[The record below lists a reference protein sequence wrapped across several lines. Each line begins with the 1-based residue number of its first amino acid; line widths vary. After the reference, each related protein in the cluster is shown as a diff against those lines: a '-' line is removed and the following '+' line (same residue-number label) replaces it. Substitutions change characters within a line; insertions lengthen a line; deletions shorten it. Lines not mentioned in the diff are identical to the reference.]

1 MKLYEYNG
9 AEFSEEDVIAAAKE
23 KGLSADEYIKKYN
36 IKPLGEGEPG
46 KKKPAAAKGAPVAGK
61 TQGTASKPATTSSAS
76 KKAKEKPSPAATP
89 DTPQIAPKKVDNN
102 LITWEDLQG
111 SEEEVQKKIESKLAL
126 YGLRPE
132 QSGFGDYITIRG
144 ARGQML
150 GKAPNVKTGMD
161 MEIDLPSVPVGGVV
175 FKTSKEDL
183 AKSAKK
189 LNDYIKI
196 HGNKNYASE
205 ALNKYS
211 QQIRKM
217 DSVVK
222 SPTRNLEQ
230 KTKLFYSDLE
240 SKFIAAEKPLNAN
253 VKGRYDRSSGRGIDD
268 NEPKKVTLKESMFTG
283 ELEGQYENY
292 KRWKAGM
299 PLITPSETEL
309 ENFIHAK
316 NQDEKELL
324 SYKFMSG
331 VSPEERTALTAINV
345 NREKTYNEIIKE
357 QKLLTGELTFFD
369 VEVEE
374 FNKNPNDPVERKRL
388 MDKAILL
395 QNRSNDFVA
404 YADQNKVDINS
415 LKAQM
420 KAGFASYDRLE
431 QVASNLKST
440 AVGLAYGAAE
450 LGSVALSA
458 KVAAVSP
465 FGSFSENFSNN
476 YSFLKRNVL
485 DPIYGVKAD
494 IGKEAEGFQRDLKV
508 SEISDLAD
516 VGRWTAGVLTQAPS
530 SAAMALTGEF
540 SLPLFF
546 LSGVGEKRYEIE
558 KEKYDAI
565 ARIKE
570 NEEFLAKGELSPDEE
585 RMITQ
590 QIFDDRK
597 LLNIP
602 EGLNIA
608 SEVWSGVAELAFE
621 KIGTLSI
628 LKNTGNVLKKLPEVT
643 LKKTIK
649 EVGTNF
655 VTSVPKE
662 GGTEFLTQVANNFGD
677 IYLRG
682 KKHMNVFDNAID
694 AGLAG
699 GVMGP
704 GFAAIG
710 SINPITQALQ
720 SEVRTK
726 QERLDRQ
733 ALLDKIRQITGQV
746 TGDNISASQIK
757 NDPTIKAEVKDIVLE
772 MIGKVGELDQAAMN
786 RLANTLSYEKAYRVG
801 EINARVRAIN
811 DAMAKAS
818 AQYLNGTL
826 TEEELKGMKNH
837 YEAEYTQLDKEKENI
852 LTQGATGKT
861 KVQVGEEFERIKEN
875 FDFSFIAGNG
885 LYNAALLAKS
895 KLESKRKWSD
905 SNKETKRKYYEQA
918 ELNAG
923 RTLTKEELEIE
934 GEELFVNEDFKKQI
948 NSDAEATRKMMT
960 ALGMSNYLELVDD
973 KAADPND
980 PDSKP
985 ISAESQMLEIIKTA
999 YENKQIGEADFK
1011 ELIFDILA
1019 GTSNA
1024 FFNPT
1029 TGAMFVNVPVSI
1041 ANGKVSPSSHELLHY
1056 IVKNKFNDQL
1066 VANKAGENLLNYLK
1080 EYEPG
1085 YYIIVEQQMK
1095 AYMDMKTGEKSAEF
1109 GEEIMN
1115 ALSDAFRDKIP
1126 NQSVLRQVGDYLNK
1140 LTSGKFFNMNS
1151 FDPTDV
1157 DSTNG
1162 RSVYEFVKS
1171 YAEGI
1176 RRKEQGRNVK
1186 IKAASLNASVDDNK
1200 TEEAPVRSLPQSKS
1214 NLQGLLTDK
1223 YGNNKRR
1230 FISEGLMTTPSGK
1243 ETFDFTKSVI
1253 GEELGGLVET
1263 ITRRLYDGIPADSKK
1278 TVSREDYKN
1287 ALISAAATLIDRE
1300 WDPTKQDLDKFV
1312 SNRLNLRANSLAKE
1326 LGIEGI
1332 TEGGIKADVEQ
1343 AKSLI
1348 AEETKQEVK
1357 EKPKYKTILE
1367 SKVFGDEVV
1376 NSVKDKLRRELRTL
1390 KSRIDEAV
1398 SINKTVTPLIA
1409 EIKDAMGKQADI
1421 DIKKAL
1427 GGKPN
1432 GEFRKNILKNKKAI
1446 LENMTTTWLMG
1457 KDTKKGVEG
1466 GIPAAIQKQVDGK
1479 WLSYPD
1485 WVGKKIDREK
1495 VTTNLSGK
1503 TSGAD
1508 MVRRLPNAANNISD
1522 ADFLSFFLE
1531 PNGDLIRGRKESLSK
1546 AMAEELSFDIFKQ
1559 GLEEGNEIADAFEK
1573 NQELKDVVLLDTY
1586 INEVAKQLDR
1596 GTVKFSKSTMKVG
1609 SREIAIPEGYMDTTD
1624 SVFRFVNGV
1633 NLLVN
1638 DTQRDGIENV
1648 FDFETNSLLEPYAN
1662 EYDNFIGE
1670 FVAALYEEGKIDD
1683 KKGIQFKQAIYKNKS
1698 IPTEVRDA
1706 FKKVGNLRYNKAALD
1721 ESDAAA
1727 HEIVKALD
1735 PAILKV
1741 IGYDWLGYTHRV
1753 MNAAKEREDGTPGE
1767 YYESLKSLKQGD
1779 TAKGKLPAGLIIED
1793 IRLMNKKFPLFKK
1806 IQKILDEDIS
1816 AEKKLEKLKPLQAEI
1831 EAANI
1836 ANIKLAVHLGTVIG
1850 NLLKEGKISSV
1861 AALNLAQIQ
1870 TGIVA
1875 GWRALS
1881 RLDLITVKDRSQK
1894 HVKGDDSRTS
1904 KGEHLAPNSNTME
1917 AMVTVWF
1924 KAAQDNSIN
1933 IEAELTKVFSEHSQW
1948 LTDVATTKAVDKA
1961 GGANNDT
1968 NFYRVKFASKE
1979 AQARVYG
1986 IDGRTYME
1994 VLADNESRKAAIE
2007 AFGEFKA
2014 AIESEIQKDKTFD
2027 KAMSNAV
2034 KSSKSSKKIRVFDF
2048 DDTLAQTKSNVLY
2061 TMPNDPTQYKI
2072 DAATFAKEGKFLED
2086 AGAKWDFSEFS
2097 KVMNGKKGPLFEVA
2111 KIIADKRG
2119 TNDVFVL
2126 TARPANSA
2134 GPIQEFLKSLGLDIP
2149 VKNITGL
2156 GNSSPQAKAD
2166 WITGKAAE
2174 GYNDFYFADD
2184 HTGNVKA
2191 VKDALSVLDVKG
2203 KVQQAK
2209 IKNELFSPEQI
2220 TALQKEIESNYNAE
2234 VKFGNEN
2241 NDIRTSLFNYDD
2253 PIAQKMS
2260 NGVDLRITEGL
2271 IRDQKKTYLLYAD
2284 GKPVAEFKSVDDAKN
2299 IVKFIED
2306 NLIRPQALQ
2315 NSNVKFS
2322 KSVSQRFNEI
2332 IETNKGIGAQ
2342 KRYSGI
2348 TSKRLGASKGNYKFF
2363 LPPNAEDF
2371 EGLLYNF
2378 IGKGKDGEEQAKF
2391 FEETLLGPYWEGVSA
2406 IESTRQKIKRD
2417 FKALKKA
2424 FPNAA
2429 KKITKRT
2436 PDGNFTYDQAI
2447 RVYLWTKEG
2456 KTIPELSRGD
2466 QARLNSLI
2474 ANDPELAAFADGLE
2488 LVSGRTGSWSDPSE
2502 FWDSDTIVSELNDMT
2517 EKVGRKAYLEE
2528 FIKNA
2533 DEIFSDENM
2542 NKIEAIY
2549 GTDIRE
2555 ALEGALYRMKNGKNQ
2570 TMGSG
2575 KATAAVNAWVN
2586 GSVAEIMFLNT
2597 KSGVLQLISAL
2608 NYLNLRDN
2616 NPIMAGKAL
2625 LDFPQFAKDFATIFN
2640 SDMMKERR
2648 QGLKEDVSAAEIANA
2663 AATAKNK
2670 ARAISA
2676 YLAKIGFTPTT
2687 IADALAIGIGGAPF
2701 YRNRINTYKKQGMS
2715 EAEAE
2720 AKAWKD
2726 LIRLTNK
2733 SAQSNDPA
2741 LISQIQAEP
2750 IGRII
2755 FAFGNATMQMNRI
2768 MKKSARDL
2776 INGRGNP
2783 AEHVARILFYGFIQ
2797 NAIFSALQKAVFIG
2811 LFGDDDEEEEKDKK
2825 KQKTAEEKAIEL
2837 ADDMLDS
2844 FLRGSGLAGAVAS
2857 TAKNVTQEYFKQRAK
2872 KAKGDQAYTLIAG
2885 LNISPSIGSKARK
2898 IYGAIQEEKFNRDV
2912 IERMGGKVMLDGRFN
2927 PSPIYNVGAKVI
2939 SAATNKPADRL
2950 LDKITNISEAL
2961 DARNEN
2967 WQRAMLMLGYKPFE
2981 LGVKN
2986 EEQDAIKA
2994 QAKLERE
3001 DEVFIEG
3008 IEKKKAK
3015 IKKLRSMTQEERQAY
3030 TDSIKATIP
3039 KKIERA
3045 KRRRKLLYG
3054 K

>member
-23 KGLSADEYIKKYN
+23 KGLSTDEYIKKYN

-61 TQGTASKPATTSSAS
+61 TQGTASKPVVISSAS
-76 KKAKEKPSPAATP
+76 KKAKEKPNPAATP
-89 DTPQIAPKKVDNN
+89 DTPQIAPKKVDDN

-144 ARGQML
+144 ARDQML

-211 QQIRKM
+211 KQIRKM

-253 VKGRYDRSSGRGIDD
+253 VKGRYDRSGGRGIDD

-283 ELEGQYENY
+283 ELEGQHENY

-299 PLITPSETEL
+299 PFITPSEAEL

-369 VEVEE
+369 VEIEE
-374 FNKNPNDPVERKRL
+374 FNENPNDPVERKRL

-458 KVAAVSP
+458 QGAAMSP

-826 TEEELKGMKNH
+826 TEEEVKGMKNH

-948 NSDAEATRKMMT
+948 NSDADATRKMMT

-1162 RSVYEFVKS
+1162 GSVYEFVKS

-1186 IKAASLNASVDDNK
+1186 IKAASLNASVDDNE

-1609 SREIAIPEGYMDTTD
+1609 SREIAIPEGYMDTTN

-1753 MNAAKEREDGTPGE
+1753 MNAAKERADGTPGE

-1961 GGANNDT
+1961 GG
-1968 NFYRVKFASKE
+1968 
-1979 AQARVYG
+1979 
-1986 IDGRTYME
+1986 
-1994 VLADNESRKAAIE
+1994 
-2007 AFGEFKA
+2007 
-2014 AIESEIQKDKTFD
+2014 DK
-2027 KAMSNAV
+2027 
-2034 KSSKSSKKIRVFDF
+2034 
-2048 DDTLAQTKSNVLY
+2048 
-2061 TMPNDPTQYKI
+2061 
-2072 DAATFAKEGKFLED
+2072 
-2086 AGAKWDFSEFS
+2086 
-2097 KVMNGKKGPLFEVA
+2097 
-2111 KIIADKRG
+2111 
-2119 TNDVFVL
+2119 
-2126 TARPANSA
+2126 
-2134 GPIQEFLKSLGLDIP
+2134 
-2149 VKNITGL
+2149 
-2156 GNSSPQAKAD
+2156 
-2166 WITGKAAE
+2166 
-2174 GYNDFYFADD
+2174 
-2184 HTGNVKA
+2184 
-2191 VKDALSVLDVKG
+2191 
-2203 KVQQAK
+2203 
-2209 IKNELFSPEQI
+2209 
-2220 TALQKEIESNYNAE
+2220 
-2234 VKFGNEN
+2234 
-2241 NDIRTSLFNYDD
+2241 
-2253 PIAQKMS
+2253 
-2260 NGVDLRITEGL
+2260 
-2271 IRDQKKTYLLYAD
+2271 
-2284 GKPVAEFKSVDDAKN
+2284 
-2299 IVKFIED
+2299 
-2306 NLIRPQALQ
+2306 
-2315 NSNVKFS
+2315 
-2322 KSVSQRFNEI
+2322 
-2332 IETNKGIGAQ
+2332 
-2342 KRYSGI
+2342 
-2348 TSKRLGASKGNYKFF
+2348 
-2363 LPPNAEDF
+2363 
-2371 EGLLYNF
+2371 
-2378 IGKGKDGEEQAKF
+2378 
-2391 FEETLLGPYWEGVSA
+2391 
-2406 IESTRQKIKRD
+2406 
-2417 FKALKKA
+2417 
-2424 FPNAA
+2424 
-2429 KKITKRT
+2429 
-2436 PDGNFTYDQAI
+2436 
-2447 RVYLWTKEG
+2447 
-2456 KTIPELSRGD
+2456 
-2466 QARLNSLI
+2466 
-2474 ANDPELAAFADGLE
+2474 
-2488 LVSGRTGSWSDPSE
+2488 
-2502 FWDSDTIVSELNDMT
+2502 
-2517 EKVGRKAYLEE
+2517 
-2528 FIKNA
+2528 
-2533 DEIFSDENM
+2533 
-2542 NKIEAIY
+2542 
-2549 GTDIRE
+2549 
-2555 ALEGALYRMKNGKNQ
+2555 
-2570 TMGSG
+2570 
-2575 KATAAVNAWVN
+2575 
-2586 GSVAEIMFLNT
+2586 
-2597 KSGVLQLISAL
+2597 
-2608 NYLNLRDN
+2608 
-2616 NPIMAGKAL
+2616 
-2625 LDFPQFAKDFATIFN
+2625 
-2640 SDMMKERR
+2640 
-2648 QGLKEDVSAAEIANA
+2648 
-2663 AATAKNK
+2663 
-2670 ARAISA
+2670 
-2676 YLAKIGFTPTT
+2676 
-2687 IADALAIGIGGAPF
+2687 
-2701 YRNRINTYKKQGMS
+2701 
-2715 EAEAE
+2715 
-2720 AKAWKD
+2720 
-2726 LIRLTNK
+2726 
-2733 SAQSNDPA
+2733 
-2741 LISQIQAEP
+2741 
-2750 IGRII
+2750 
-2755 FAFGNATMQMNRI
+2755 
-2768 MKKSARDL
+2768 
-2776 INGRGNP
+2776 
-2783 AEHVARILFYGFIQ
+2783 
-2797 NAIFSALQKAVFIG
+2797 
-2811 LFGDDDEEEEKDKK
+2811 
-2825 KQKTAEEKAIEL
+2825 
-2837 ADDMLDS
+2837 
-2844 FLRGSGLAGAVAS
+2844 
-2857 TAKNVTQEYFKQRAK
+2857 
-2872 KAKGDQAYTLIAG
+2872 
-2885 LNISPSIGSKARK
+2885 
-2898 IYGAIQEEKFNRDV
+2898 
-2912 IERMGGKVMLDGRFN
+2912 
-2927 PSPIYNVGAKVI
+2927 
-2939 SAATNKPADRL
+2939 
-2950 LDKITNISEAL
+2950 
-2961 DARNEN
+2961 
-2967 WQRAMLMLGYKPFE
+2967 
-2981 LGVKN
+2981 
-2986 EEQDAIKA
+2986 
-2994 QAKLERE
+2994 
-3001 DEVFIEG
+3001 
-3008 IEKKKAK
+3008 
-3015 IKKLRSMTQEERQAY
+3015 
-3030 TDSIKATIP
+3030 
-3039 KKIERA
+3039 
-3045 KRRRKLLYG
+3045 
-3054 K
+3054 

>member
-1 MKLYEYNG
+1 
-9 AEFSEEDVIAAAKE
+9 
-23 KGLSADEYIKKYN
+23 
-36 IKPLGEGEPG
+36 
-46 KKKPAAAKGAPVAGK
+46 
-61 TQGTASKPATTSSAS
+61 
-76 KKAKEKPSPAATP
+76 
-89 DTPQIAPKKVDNN
+89 
-102 LITWEDLQG
+102 
-111 SEEEVQKKIESKLAL
+111 
-126 YGLRPE
+126 
-132 QSGFGDYITIRG
+132 
-144 ARGQML
+144 
-150 GKAPNVKTGMD
+150 
-161 MEIDLPSVPVGGVV
+161 
-175 FKTSKEDL
+175 
-183 AKSAKK
+183 
-189 LNDYIKI
+189 
-196 HGNKNYASE
+196 
-205 ALNKYS
+205 
-211 QQIRKM
+211 
-217 DSVVK
+217 
-222 SPTRNLEQ
+222 
-230 KTKLFYSDLE
+230 
-240 SKFIAAEKPLNAN
+240 
-253 VKGRYDRSSGRGIDD
+253 
-268 NEPKKVTLKESMFTG
+268 
-283 ELEGQYENY
+283 
-292 KRWKAGM
+292 
-299 PLITPSETEL
+299 
-309 ENFIHAK
+309 
-316 NQDEKELL
+316 
-324 SYKFMSG
+324 
-331 VSPEERTALTAINV
+331 
-345 NREKTYNEIIKE
+345 
-357 QKLLTGELTFFD
+357 
-369 VEVEE
+369 
-374 FNKNPNDPVERKRL
+374 
-388 MDKAILL
+388 
-395 QNRSNDFVA
+395 
-404 YADQNKVDINS
+404 
-415 LKAQM
+415 
-420 KAGFASYDRLE
+420 
-431 QVASNLKST
+431 
-440 AVGLAYGAAE
+440 
-450 LGSVALSA
+450 
-458 KVAAVSP
+458 
-465 FGSFSENFSNN
+465 
-476 YSFLKRNVL
+476 
-485 DPIYGVKAD
+485 
-494 IGKEAEGFQRDLKV
+494 
-508 SEISDLAD
+508 
-516 VGRWTAGVLTQAPS
+516 
-530 SAAMALTGEF
+530 
-540 SLPLFF
+540 
-546 LSGVGEKRYEIE
+546 
-558 KEKYDAI
+558 
-565 ARIKE
+565 
-570 NEEFLAKGELSPDEE
+570 
-585 RMITQ
+585 
-590 QIFDDRK
+590 
-597 LLNIP
+597 
-602 EGLNIA
+602 
-608 SEVWSGVAELAFE
+608 
-621 KIGTLSI
+621 
-628 LKNTGNVLKKLPEVT
+628 
-643 LKKTIK
+643 
-649 EVGTNF
+649 
-655 VTSVPKE
+655 
-662 GGTEFLTQVANNFGD
+662 
-677 IYLRG
+677 
-682 KKHMNVFDNAID
+682 
-694 AGLAG
+694 
-699 GVMGP
+699 
-704 GFAAIG
+704 
-710 SINPITQALQ
+710 
-720 SEVRTK
+720 
-726 QERLDRQ
+726 
-733 ALLDKIRQITGQV
+733 
-746 TGDNISASQIK
+746 
-757 NDPTIKAEVKDIVLE
+757 
-772 MIGKVGELDQAAMN
+772 
-786 RLANTLSYEKAYRVG
+786 
-801 EINARVRAIN
+801 
-811 DAMAKAS
+811 
-818 AQYLNGTL
+818 
-826 TEEELKGMKNH
+826 
-837 YEAEYTQLDKEKENI
+837 
-852 LTQGATGKT
+852 
-861 KVQVGEEFERIKEN
+861 
-875 FDFSFIAGNG
+875 
-885 LYNAALLAKS
+885 
-895 KLESKRKWSD
+895 
-905 SNKETKRKYYEQA
+905 
-918 ELNAG
+918 
-923 RTLTKEELEIE
+923 
-934 GEELFVNEDFKKQI
+934 
-948 NSDAEATRKMMT
+948 
-960 ALGMSNYLELVDD
+960 
-973 KAADPND
+973 
-980 PDSKP
+980 
-985 ISAESQMLEIIKTA
+985 
-999 YENKQIGEADFK
+999 
-1011 ELIFDILA
+1011 
-1019 GTSNA
+1019 
-1024 FFNPT
+1024 
-1029 TGAMFVNVPVSI
+1029 
-1041 ANGKVSPSSHELLHY
+1041 
-1056 IVKNKFNDQL
+1056 
-1066 VANKAGENLLNYLK
+1066 
-1080 EYEPG
+1080 
-1085 YYIIVEQQMK
+1085 
-1095 AYMDMKTGEKSAEF
+1095 
-1109 GEEIMN
+1109 
-1115 ALSDAFRDKIP
+1115 
-1126 NQSVLRQVGDYLNK
+1126 
-1140 LTSGKFFNMNS
+1140 
-1151 FDPTDV
+1151 
-1157 DSTNG
+1157 
-1162 RSVYEFVKS
+1162 
-1171 YAEGI
+1171 
-1176 RRKEQGRNVK
+1176 
-1186 IKAASLNASVDDNK
+1186 
-1200 TEEAPVRSLPQSKS
+1200 
-1214 NLQGLLTDK
+1214 
-1223 YGNNKRR
+1223 
-1230 FISEGLMTTPSGK
+1230 
-1243 ETFDFTKSVI
+1243 
-1253 GEELGGLVET
+1253 
-1263 ITRRLYDGIPADSKK
+1263 
-1278 TVSREDYKN
+1278 
-1287 ALISAAATLIDRE
+1287 
-1300 WDPTKQDLDKFV
+1300 
-1312 SNRLNLRANSLAKE
+1312 
-1326 LGIEGI
+1326 
-1332 TEGGIKADVEQ
+1332 
-1343 AKSLI
+1343 
-1348 AEETKQEVK
+1348 
-1357 EKPKYKTILE
+1357 
-1367 SKVFGDEVV
+1367 
-1376 NSVKDKLRRELRTL
+1376 
-1390 KSRIDEAV
+1390 
-1398 SINKTVTPLIA
+1398 
-1409 EIKDAMGKQADI
+1409 
-1421 DIKKAL
+1421 
-1427 GGKPN
+1427 
-1432 GEFRKNILKNKKAI
+1432 
-1446 LENMTTTWLMG
+1446 
-1457 KDTKKGVEG
+1457 
-1466 GIPAAIQKQVDGK
+1466 
-1479 WLSYPD
+1479 
-1485 WVGKKIDREK
+1485 
-1495 VTTNLSGK
+1495 
-1503 TSGAD
+1503 
-1508 MVRRLPNAANNISD
+1508 
-1522 ADFLSFFLE
+1522 
-1531 PNGDLIRGRKESLSK
+1531 
-1546 AMAEELSFDIFKQ
+1546 
-1559 GLEEGNEIADAFEK
+1559 
-1573 NQELKDVVLLDTY
+1573 
-1586 INEVAKQLDR
+1586 
-1596 GTVKFSKSTMKVG
+1596 
-1609 SREIAIPEGYMDTTD
+1609 
-1624 SVFRFVNGV
+1624 
-1633 NLLVN
+1633 
-1638 DTQRDGIENV
+1638 
-1648 FDFETNSLLEPYAN
+1648 
-1662 EYDNFIGE
+1662 
-1670 FVAALYEEGKIDD
+1670 
-1683 KKGIQFKQAIYKNKS
+1683 
-1698 IPTEVRDA
+1698 
-1706 FKKVGNLRYNKAALD
+1706 
-1721 ESDAAA
+1721 
-1727 HEIVKALD
+1727 
-1735 PAILKV
+1735 
-1741 IGYDWLGYTHRV
+1741 
-1753 MNAAKEREDGTPGE
+1753 
-1767 YYESLKSLKQGD
+1767 
-1779 TAKGKLPAGLIIED
+1779 
-1793 IRLMNKKFPLFKK
+1793 
-1806 IQKILDEDIS
+1806 
-1816 AEKKLEKLKPLQAEI
+1816 
-1831 EAANI
+1831 
-1836 ANIKLAVHLGTVIG
+1836 
-1850 NLLKEGKISSV
+1850 
-1861 AALNLAQIQ
+1861 
-1870 TGIVA
+1870 
-1875 GWRALS
+1875 
-1881 RLDLITVKDRSQK
+1881 
-1894 HVKGDDSRTS
+1894 
-1904 KGEHLAPNSNTME
+1904 
-1917 AMVTVWF
+1917 
-1924 KAAQDNSIN
+1924 
-1933 IEAELTKVFSEHSQW
+1933 
-1948 LTDVATTKAVDKA
+1948 
-1961 GGANNDT
+1961 
-1968 NFYRVKFASKE
+1968 
-1979 AQARVYG
+1979 
-1986 IDGRTYME
+1986 
-1994 VLADNESRKAAIE
+1994 
-2007 AFGEFKA
+2007 
-2014 AIESEIQKDKTFD
+2014 
-2027 KAMSNAV
+2027 MSNAV

-2156 GNSSPQAKAD
+2156 GNSDPQAKAD
-2166 WITGKAAE
+2166 WIVGKAAE

-2898 IYGAIQEEKFNRDV
+2898 IYGAIQEEKFNRAV

-3039 KKIERA
+3039 TKIERA